1 MLMFKKALC
10 VLLALIIMIG
20 LMIPQTVLA
29 ESNSDNGGSNTQSN
43 DQKLT
48 VQLQKVDSILVWFAN
63 VILKHGCED
72 WFPDNNSCSDY
83 NYDNDIFQFI
93 KVKITNTSDSVI
105 TINSNNQLVLR
116 FTNKSGKELGL
127 KIYEFSAYKNID
139 KSNREYA
146 FGSSLLSSR
155 SIKSHGTWEIY
166 GYVKWMNFSDLGC
179 TIVRQ
184 PNENKI
190 QVRLTEKSYPTNSS
204 EFSSKDRIHSVLK
217 LYNEGNK
224 DIDLDKIRI
233 HYYFNMDGD
242 LNKVAP
248 KTEKVEGKI
257 YNYQSN
263 RSNPYEDVL
272 QTLPSVF
279 INMGEYSTPKANSFI
294 EIGFPSKS
302 NGSSYTNCLY
312 KFLRYFSS
320 LWNDKFIK
328 RDLNWLDDILEK
340 STNNYGSNCSSD
352 NQKHRWW
359 WKWSQD
365 YTVSS
370 KNYELS
376 AKSGNNTSHA
386 DIELEIVKE
395 FIAQM
400 TGDTSELRKFKQA
413 NHYSFNPGEEM
424 DWERV
429 TVYYNGDL
437 IWGKEPGQEL
447 VAPQNLQAIPKRDG
461 ILLKWDE
468 VNGAEGYK
476 LWRKG
481 SGDADFVQLPQI
493 LSDTSI
499 IDNNVEPGETYTYKV
514 QAVSDSGEQL
524 GPFSNE
530 ASATAL
536 NLTGNGLYAEYL
548 NWKPVAG
555 SSLTNYGYDLGNNF
569 STNYVMENTE
579 LALSRIDPKIDFTK
593 DNTDPYYRWG
603 DKAPDPKVNAD
614 HYSVVWSGY
623 IMPEFNEDYTLYTRT
638 DDGVKLWI
646 DLNKNGNFDTNEL
659 LISNWQ
665 KHSETENSSKSVR
678 MEKGKKY
685 RIRMEY
691 YENEY
696 DAVAKLLWSN
706 PQKAKE
712 VVPNSQLF
720 VDGKI
725 NIPDTPTNL
734 KADLKN
740 DCSVVLTWDSV
751 LEAQGYKIYQT
762 DWEGNTTIINVADNS
777 YTVPPM
783 ASGEYR
789 FSVSAWNEAGES
801 EKSQSVKVVV
811 GLGAPQNLRGS
822 VNKKAINVAWDP
834 VDTASGYKLYRV
846 CDGIQTTVLCSD
858 NKYTDNQVSYGNVYK
873 YFVTALKE
881 GYEGAKSGEIVIAVP
896 PSAPT
901 NLKAAREGE
910 SVQLRWSPAQG
921 AQTYSVLRCNSS
933 DGTYEIIK
941 EGITGTS
948 YKDTSI
954 PETTNNQG
962 VKYYYKVVAVANGVV
977 GPYSNIADVIMYP
990 FIETE
995 LGFVSYNIINNSRN
1009 PNLEFVLGSYV
1020 PVSFE
1025 LELKNRTSNAGI
1037 VLDTDMV
1044 NKMNINEK
1052 PFFLDLV
1059 NKNIKVTI
1067 KKKDSTEILKV
1078 NDNSI
1083 TKKVIKVNGKY
1094 VINIEV
1100 NGTYDA
1106 GDVVKIEF
1114 GPKVSTKKDDDVED
1128 YYGNMYQLKLG
1139 LYADGH
1145 GSSDNP
1151 ITTDINKNTL
1161 TPLEVKIANPD
1172 KLN

>member
-1 MLMFKKALC
+1 MFKKALC
-10 VLLALIIMIG
+10 VLMALIIMIG
-20 LMIPQTVLA
+20 LMVPQTVMA
-29 ESNSDNGGSNTQSN
+29 KSNADMGESNIQSDGQR
-43 DQKLT
+43 LT

-63 VILKHGCED
+63 VILNHGYED

-83 NYDNDIFQFI
+83 NYDNGMFQFI

-105 TINSNNQLVLR
+105 TLNSNNQLVLR

-127 KIYEFSAYKNID
+127 KLYEFSAYKNID
-139 KSNREYA
+139 KSNREYT
-146 FGSSLLSSR
+146 FGSSLLSNR
-155 SIKSHGTWEIY
+155 TIKSHGTWEIY

-179 TIVRQ
+179 TIVRE
-184 PNENKI
+184 PDENKI
-190 QVRLTEKSYPTNSS
+190 QVRLTEQSYPTNPS
-204 EFSSKDRIHSVLK
+204 EFASKDRIHSVLK
-217 LYNEGNK
+217 LYNEGKKN
-224 DIDLDKIRI
+224 IDLDKIRI
-233 HYYFNMDGD
+233 HYYFNMDGE

-257 YNYQSN
+257 YSYQSG
-263 RSNPYEDVL
+263 RSNPQEDVI

-302 NGSSYTNCLY
+302 NGSSYMNCLY

-328 RDLNWLDDILEK
+328 RDLNWLDDILERG
-340 STNNYGSNCSSD
+340 TICSSD
-352 NQKHRWW
+352 KEKHRWW
-359 WKWSQD
+359 WNWSQD

-395 FIAQM
+395 FIAQT

-429 TVYYNGDL
+429 TVYYNGEL

-447 VAPQNLQAIPKRDG
+447 TAPQTLQAIPKKDG
-461 ILLKWDE
+461 ILLRWDE

-481 SGDADFVQLPQI
+481 PGDSDFVQLPQI

-499 IDNNVEPGETYTYKV
+499 TDNNVTPGETYTYKV
-514 QAVSDSGEQL
+514 QAVSNSGEQL

-536 NLTGNGLYAEYL
+536 IMTVNGLYAEYY

-555 SSLTNYGYDLGNNF
+555 SSLTNYGYDLGNSFTTNF
-569 STNYVMENTE
+569 VMENTE

-593 DNTDPYYRWG
+593 DNPDTYYRWG
-603 DKAPDPKVNAD
+603 DNAPDPKVNAD

-623 IMPEFNEDYTLYTRT
+623 IMPEFNEDYTFYTRT

-646 DLNKNGNFDTNEL
+646 DLNRNGSFDTNEL

-665 KHSETENSSKSVR
+665 KHSETENSSKSVQ

-685 RIRMEY
+685 RIRIEY

-706 PQKAKE
+706 PRKAKE

-720 VDGKI
+720 VDGTI
-725 NIPDTPTNL
+725 NIPKTPTNL
-734 KADLKN
+734 KADSKN
-740 DCSVVLTWDSV
+740 DGSVVLTWDSV

-762 DWEGNTTIINVADNS
+762 DWEGNTTVINVKDNS
-777 YTVPPM
+777 YTVTNL
-783 ASGEYR
+783 ASGEYK

-801 EKSQSVKVVV
+801 AKSQWVKAVV
-811 GLGAPQNLRGS
+811 GLDAPQNLKGTA
-822 VNKKAINVAWDP
+822 NKKTIYVSWDP
-834 VDTASGYKLYRV
+834 VDTATGYKLYRV
-846 CDGIQTTVLCSD
+846 SEGIQTTVLSVD
-858 NKYTDNQVSYGNVYK
+858 NKYTDSKVEYGKVYK
-873 YFVTALKE
+873 YFVSAIKE
-881 GYEGAKSGEIVIAVP
+881 GYEGAKSREITIAVP
-896 PSAPT
+896 PDAPA
-901 NLKAAREGE
+901 NLKAARDGE
-910 SVQLRWSPAQG
+910 SVQLKWSPAQG

-933 DGTYEIIK
+933 NGTYELIK

-948 YKDTSI
+948 FLDNSI
-954 PETTNNQG
+954 PETTNTGG
-962 VKYYYKVVAVANGVV
+962 VKYYYKVVAVANGAV
-977 GPYSNIADVIMYP
+977 GPYSNIADAVMYP
-990 FIETE
+990 FVETE
-995 LGFVSYNIINNSRN
+995 LGFVTYNIINNSRN

-1025 LELKNRTSNAGI
+1025 LQLKNRTSNPGI

-1044 NKMNINEK
+1044 NKININEK
-1052 PFFLDLV
+1052 PFFLELV
-1059 NKNIKVTI
+1059 SKNIKVTI

-1078 NDNSI
+1078 NDNSV
-1083 TKKVIKVNGKY
+1083 TKKVIKVNDKY

-1100 NGTYDA
+1100 NGTYDE

-1114 GPKVSTKKDDDVED
+1114 GPKVSTYKDDDVED

-1145 GSSDNP
+1145 GSSEKP
-1151 ITTDINKNTL
+1151 ITTDINKNL
-1161 TPLEVKIANPD
+1161 LSPLEVKIANPN

>member
-1 MLMFKKALC
+1 MFKKALC
-10 VLLALIIMIG
+10 VLMALIIMIG
-20 LMIPQTVLA
+20 LMIPQTIRA
-29 ESNSDNGGSNTQSN
+29 ESNADMGESNIQSDNQR
-43 DQKLT
+43 LT

-63 VILKHGCED
+63 VILNHGYED

-83 NYDNDIFQFI
+83 NYDNAIFQFI

-105 TINSNNQLVLR
+105 TLNSNNQLVLR
-116 FTNKSGKELGL
+116 FTNRSGKELGL
-127 KIYEFSAYKNID
+127 KIYEFSAYRNID
-139 KSNREYA
+139 KSNREYT
-146 FGSSLLSSR
+146 FGSSLLSNR
-155 SIKSHGTWEIY
+155 TIKSHGTWEFY

-184 PNENKI
+184 PDENKI
-190 QVRLTEKSYPTNSS
+190 QVRLTEKSYPTNPS
-204 EFSSKDRIHSVLK
+204 EFASKDRIHSVLK

-257 YNYQSN
+257 YNYQPD
-263 RSNPYEDVL
+263 RSNPQEDVI

-279 INMGEYSTPKANSFI
+279 INMGEYSTPKTNCFI

-302 NGSSYTNCLY
+302 NGSGYMNCLY

-328 RDLNWLDDILEK
+328 RDINWLDDILVR
-340 STNNYGSNCSSD
+340 STNCSSD
-352 NQKHRWW
+352 KEKHRWW
-359 WKWSQD
+359 WNWSQD

-370 KNYELS
+370 KNYVLS

-400 TGDTSELRKFKQA
+400 TGDTSNLRKFNQA

-429 TVYYNGDL
+429 TVYYNGEL

-447 VAPQNLQAIPKRDG
+447 AAPQTLQAIPKRDG
-461 ILLKWDE
+461 ILLRWDE

-481 SGDADFVQLPQI
+481 PGDSDFVQLPQI
-493 LSDTSI
+493 LSDSSFT
-499 IDNNVEPGETYTYKV
+499 DNNVTPGGTYTYKV

-536 NLTGNGLYAEYL
+536 ILTSNGLYAEYY

-555 SSLTNYGYDLGNNF
+555 SSLTNYGYDSGNNF
-569 STNYVMENTE
+569 TTNYVMENTE
-579 LALSRIDPKIDFTK
+579 LAMSRIDPKIDFTK
-593 DNTDPYYRWG
+593 DNADTYYRWG
-603 DKAPDPKVNAD
+603 DKAPDPKVNSD

-623 IMPEFNEDYTLYTRT
+623 IMPEFNEDYTFYTTT

-646 DLNKNGNFDTNEL
+646 DINRNGSYDTNEL

-665 KHSETENSSKSVR
+665 KHSETENSSKSVQ

-706 PQKAKE
+706 AKKAKE

-720 VDGKI
+720 VDGAI
-725 NIPDTPTNL
+725 NIPKTPINL

-740 DCSVVLTWDSV
+740 DGSVALTWDSV
-751 LEAQGYKIYQT
+751 LEAQGYMIYQT
-762 DWEGNTTIINVADNS
+762 DWEGNTTVINVKDNS
-777 YTVPPM
+777 YTVPNLP
-783 ASGEYR
+783 SGEYK

-801 EKSQSVKVVV
+801 AKSQWVKVVV
-811 GLGAPQNLRGS
+811 GLGAPQNLKGT
-822 VNKKAINVAWDP
+822 VNKKTIYVSWDP
-834 VDTASGYKLYRV
+834 VDTASGYRLYRV
-846 CDGIQTTVLCSD
+846 CDGIQTTVLSVD
-858 NKYTDNQVSYGNVYK
+858 NKYADSKVEYGKVYK
-873 YFVTALKE
+873 YFVSAIKE
-881 GYEGAKSGEIVIAVP
+881 GYEGAKSREITIAVP
-896 PSAPT
+896 PDAPA
-901 NLKAAREGE
+901 NLKAARDGDT
-910 SVQLRWSPAQG
+910 VQLRWSPAQG
-921 AQTYSVLRCNSS
+921 AQTYSILRCNSS

-948 YKDTSI
+948 FKDNSI
-954 PETTNNQG
+954 PEITNTRG
-962 VKYYYKVVAVANGVV
+962 VKYYYKVVAVANGAV
-977 GPYSNIADVIMYP
+977 GPYSNIADAIMYP
-990 FIETE
+990 FVETE
-995 LGFVSYNIINNSRN
+995 LGFVTYNIINNSRN

-1020 PVSFE
+1020 PVAFE
-1025 LELKNRTSNAGI
+1025 LQLKNRASNPGI
-1037 VLDTDMV
+1037 VMDTDMV

-1052 PFFLDLV
+1052 PFFLELV
-1059 NKNIKVTI
+1059 SKNIKVTV
-1067 KKKDSTEILKV
+1067 KKKDSTEFLKV
-1078 NDNSI
+1078 NDNIVS
-1083 TKKVIKVNGKY
+1083 KKVIKVNDKY

-1114 GPKVSTKKDDDVED
+1114 GPKVFTYKDDDVED

-1139 LYADGH
+1139 LYTDGH
-1145 GSSDNP
+1145 GSSDKP
-1151 ITTDINKNTL
+1151 ITADINRNVL
-1161 TPLEVKIANPD
+1161 APLEVKIANPN

>member
-1 MLMFKKALC
+1 MFKKALC
-10 VLLALIIMIG
+10 VLMALIIMIG
-20 LMIPQTVLA
+20 LMIPQTVQA
-29 ESNSDNGGSNTQSN
+29 ESNADMGESSIQSDNQR
-43 DQKLT
+43 LT
-48 VQLQKVDSILVWFAN
+48 VQLQRVDSILVWFAN
-63 VILKHGCED
+63 VILNHGYED

-83 NYDNDIFQFI
+83 NYDNGMFQFI
-93 KVKITNTSDSVI
+93 KVKITNTSDSAI
-105 TINSNNQLVLR
+105 TLNSNNQLVLR

-139 KSNREYA
+139 KSNREYT
-146 FGSSLLSSR
+146 FGSSLLSNR
-155 SIKSHGTWEIY
+155 TIKSHGTWEIY

-184 PNENKI
+184 PDENKI
-190 QVRLTEKSYPTNSS
+190 QVRLTEKSYPTNPS
-204 EFSSKDRIHSVLK
+204 EFASKDRIHSVLK

-257 YNYQSN
+257 YNYQSG
-263 RSNPYEDVL
+263 RSNPQEDVI

-302 NGSSYTNCLY
+302 NGSGYMNCLY

-328 RDLNWLDDILEK
+328 RDLNWLDDILER
-340 STNNYGSNCSSD
+340 STNCSSD
-352 NQKHRWW
+352 KDKHRWW
-359 WKWSQD
+359 WNWSQD
-365 YTVSS
+365 YTISS

-400 TGDTSELRKFKQA
+400 TGDTSNLRKFNQA

-429 TVYYNGDL
+429 TVYYNGEL

-447 VAPQNLQAIPKRDG
+447 AAPETLQAISKRDG
-461 ILLKWDE
+461 ILLRWDE

-481 SGDADFVQLPQI
+481 PGDSDFVQLPQI
-493 LSDTSI
+493 LSDSSFT
-499 IDNNVEPGETYTYKV
+499 DNNVTPGGTYTYKV
-514 QAVSDSGEQL
+514 QAVSDSGEQS

-536 NLTGNGLYAEYL
+536 IMTGNGLYAEYY

-569 STNYVMENTE
+569 TTNYVMENTE
-579 LALSRIDPKIDFTK
+579 LAMSRIDPKIDFTK
-593 DNTDPYYRWG
+593 DNADTYYRWG

-623 IMPEFNEDYTLYTRT
+623 IMPEFNEDYTFYTRT

-646 DLNKNGNFDTNEL
+646 DLNRNGSFDTNEL

-665 KHSETENSSKSVR
+665 KHSETENSSKSVQ

-685 RIRMEY
+685 RIRIEY

-706 PQKAKE
+706 PKKAKE

-720 VDGKI
+720 VDGTI
-725 NIPDTPTNL
+725 NIPKTPTNL

-740 DCSVVLTWDSV
+740 DSSVVLTWDSV

-762 DWEGNTTIINVADNS
+762 DWEGMTTIINVKDNS
-777 YTVPPM
+777 YTVPNL
-783 ASGEYR
+783 ASGEYK

-801 EKSQSVKVVV
+801 AKSQWVKVVV
-811 GLGAPQNLRGS
+811 GLGAPQNLGGT
-822 VNKKAINVAWDP
+822 VNKKTIYLSWDP
-834 VDTASGYKLYRV
+834 VDTASGYRLYRV
-846 CDGIQTTVLCSD
+846 CDGIQTTVLSVD
-858 NKYTDNQVSYGNVYK
+858 NTYTDSKVEYGKVYK
-873 YFVTALKE
+873 YFVSAIKE
-881 GYEGAKSGEIVIAVP
+881 GYEGAKSREITIAVP
-896 PSAPT
+896 PDAPA
-901 NLKAAREGE
+901 NLKAAREGA

-921 AQTYSVLRCNSS
+921 AQTYSVLRSDSS

-948 YKDTSI
+948 FKDGSI
-954 PETTNNQG
+954 PEITNNRG
-962 VKYYYKVVAVANGVV
+962 VKYYYKVVGVANGAV
-977 GPYSNIADVIMYP
+977 GPYSNIADAIMYP
-990 FIETE
+990 FVETE
-995 LGFVSYNIINNSRN
+995 LGFVTYNIINNSRN

-1025 LELKNRTSNAGI
+1025 LQLKNRTSNPGI
-1037 VLDTDMV
+1037 VMDKDMV
-1044 NKMNINEK
+1044 NKMNINEN
-1052 PFFLDLV
+1052 PFFLELV
-1059 NKNIKVTI
+1059 SKNIKATV

-1078 NDNSI
+1078 SDSNI
-1083 TKKVIKVNGKY
+1083 TKKVIKVNDKY

-1114 GPKVSTKKDDDVED
+1114 GPKVSTYKDDDVEN

-1139 LYADGH
+1139 LYVDGH
-1145 GSSDNP
+1145 GSYEKP
-1151 ITTDINKNTL
+1151 IATDINKNML
-1161 TPLEVKIANPD
+1161 APLEVKIANPN

>member
-1 MLMFKKALC
+1 M
-10 VLLALIIMIG
+10 ALIIMSGI
-20 LMIPQTVLA
+20 MIPQTVRA
-29 ESNSDNGGSNTQSN
+29 ESNIDNGGTNTQS
-43 DQKLT
+43 DGQRLT
-48 VQLQKVDSILVWFAN
+48 VQIHRVDSTLFWFNN
-63 VILKHGCED
+63 VISNHGYED

-83 NYDNDIFQFI
+83 NYNNGIFQFI
-93 KVKITNTSDSVI
+93 KVKITNTSNSAI
-105 TINSNNQLVLR
+105 TLNSNNQLVLR

-127 KIYEFSAYKNID
+127 KLYEFSAYKNID
-139 KSNREYA
+139 KSNREYT
-146 FGSSLLSSR
+146 FGSSLLSNKT
-155 SIKSHGTWEIY
+155 IKSSGTLEIY
-166 GYVKWMNFSDLGC
+166 GYVKWMDFSELGC
-179 TIVRQ
+179 SIVRQ
-184 PNENKI
+184 PDENKI
-190 QVRLTEKSYPTNSS
+190 QVRLTEKSYPTNPS
-204 EFSSKDRIHSVLK
+204 EFASKDRIHSVLK

-224 DIDLDKIRI
+224 VIDLDKIRI

-257 YNYQSN
+257 YNYQPD
-263 RSNPYEDVL
+263 RTNPQEDVI

-279 INMGEYSTPKANSFI
+279 INMGEYSTPKANCFI

-302 NGSSYTNCLY
+302 NGSSYTNYLY

-320 LWNDKFIK
+320 LWNDMFIK
-328 RDLNWLDDILEK
+328 HDLNWLDDILGKNVNIE
-340 STNNYGSNCSSD
+340 GSNCSSD

-359 WKWSQD
+359 WNWRQD
-365 YTVSS
+365 YTLSS

-395 FIAQM
+395 FIAQT
-400 TGDTSELRKFKQA
+400 TGDTSNIRKFNQA
-413 NHYSFNPGEEM
+413 NHYSFNPGQEM

-429 TVYYNGDL
+429 TVYYKGEL
-437 IWGKEPGQEL
+437 IWGKEPGHEL
-447 VAPQNLQAIPKRDG
+447 TVPLNLQAISKRDG
-461 ILLKWDE
+461 ILLRWDE

-476 LWRKG
+476 IWRKG
-481 SGDADFVQLPQI
+481 PGDSDFVQLPQI
-493 LSDTSI
+493 LSDSSI
-499 IDNNVEPGETYTYKV
+499 TDNNVKPGETYTYKV

-536 NLTGNGLYAEYL
+536 IMTGNGLYAEYY
-548 NWKPVAG
+548 NWKSVAG
-555 SSLTNYGYDLGNNF
+555 SSLTNYGYDLGNSF
-569 STNYVMENTE
+569 TTNYVMENTE
-579 LALSRIDPKIDFTK
+579 LAMSRIDPKIDFTK
-593 DNTDPYYRWG
+593 DNTDTYYRWG

-623 IMPEFNEDYTLYTRT
+623 IMPEFDADYTFYTRT

-646 DLNKNGNFDTNEL
+646 DINRNGIFDINEL

-665 KHSETENSSKSVR
+665 KHSETENNSRSVQ

-706 PQKAKE
+706 PSKAKE

-720 VDGKI
+720 VDGTI
-725 NIPDTPTNL
+725 NIPKTPTNL

-740 DCSVVLTWDSV
+740 DGSVVLSWDSV

-762 DWEGNTTIINVADNS
+762 DWQGNTSIINVKDNS
-777 YTVPPM
+777 YTVLNL
-783 ASGEYR
+783 ASGEYK

-801 EKSQSVKVVV
+801 AKSESVKVVV
-811 GLGAPQNLRGS
+811 GLGAPQNLKGT
-822 VNKKAINVAWDP
+822 VNKKTINLSWDS
-834 VDTASGYKLYRV
+834 VDTASGYRLYRV
-846 CDGIQTTVLCSD
+846 LDGIQTTVLSVD
-858 NKYTDNQVSYGNVYK
+858 SKYTDSKVSYGKVYK
-873 YFVTALKE
+873 YFVSAIKD
-881 GYEGAKSGEIVIAVP
+881 GYEGAKSREITIAVP
-896 PSAPT
+896 PDAPA

-910 SVQLRWSPAQG
+910 SVQLRWNPAQG
-921 AQTYSVLRCNSS
+921 AQSYSVLRCNSS

-948 YKDTSI
+948 FKDDSV
-954 PETTNNQG
+954 PETTNSSG
-962 VKYYYKVVAVANGVV
+962 VKYYYKVTAVANGVA
-977 GPYSNIADVIMYP
+977 GPCSNIASVIMYP
-990 FIETE
+990 FVETQ
-995 LGFVSYNIINNSRN
+995 LGFVTYNIINNSKN

-1025 LELKNRTSNAGI
+1025 LQLKNTTSNPGI
-1037 VLDTDMV
+1037 VMDTEMV

-1052 PFFLDLV
+1052 PFFLELV
-1059 NKNIKVTI
+1059 SKNIKVTI
-1067 KKKDSTEILKV
+1067 KKKDAIEFFKV

-1083 TKKVIKVNGKY
+1083 TKKVIKVNGRNVVK
-1094 VINIEV
+1094 IEV

-1114 GPKVSTKKDDDVED
+1114 GPKVFTYKDDDVEA
-1128 YYGNMYQLKLG
+1128 YYGNMYQLELG
-1139 LYADGH
+1139 LYADGY
-1145 GSSDNP
+1145 GSSEKP
-1151 ITTDINKNTL
+1151 IKTDVSGNTL
-1161 TPLEVKIANPD
+1161 PPLEVKIANPD

>member
-1 MLMFKKALC
+1 MFKKALC

-29 ESNSDNGGSNTQSN
+29 ESNSDNGGSNTQSDN
-43 DQKLT
+43 QKLT

-63 VILKHGCED
+63 VILNHGYED
-72 WFPDNNSCSDY
+72 WFPDNNACSDY
-83 NYDNDIFQFI
+83 NYDNGIFQFI
-93 KVKITNTSDSVI
+93 KVKITNTSDSAI
-105 TINSNNQLVLR
+105 TLNSNNQLVLR

-127 KIYEFSAYKNID
+127 KIYEFSAYRNID
-139 KSNREYA
+139 KSNREYT
-146 FGSSLLSSR
+146 FGSSLLSNR
-155 SIKSHGTWEIY
+155 TIKSHGTWEIY

-184 PNENKI
+184 PDENQI
-190 QVRLTEKSYPTNSS
+190 QVRLTEKSYPTNPS
-204 EFSSKDRIHSVLK
+204 EFASKDRIHSVLK
-217 LYNEGNK
+217 LYNEGNR

-257 YNYQSN
+257 YNYQSG
-263 RSNPYEDVL
+263 RSNPQEDVI

-279 INMGEYSTPKANSFI
+279 INMGEHSTPKTNCFI

-302 NGSSYTNCLY
+302 NGSGYINYLY

-328 RDLNWLDDILEK
+328 RDLNWLDDILER
-340 STNNYGSNCSSD
+340 SPNYSLD
-352 NQKHRWW
+352 KDKHRWW
-359 WKWSQD
+359 WNWSRD

-376 AKSGNNTSHA
+376 GKSGNNTSHA

-395 FIAQM
+395 FIAQV
-400 TGDTSELRKFKQA
+400 TGDTSNLRKFNQA

-429 TVYYNGDL
+429 TVYYKGEL
-437 IWGKEPGQEL
+437 IWGKEPGQEIE
-447 VAPQNLQAIPKRDG
+447 APQNLQAIPKRDG
-461 ILLKWDE
+461 ILLRWDE

-476 LWRKG
+476 VWRKG
-481 SGDADFVQLPQI
+481 PGDADFAQLPQI
-493 LSDTSI
+493 ISDSSI
-499 IDNNVEPGETYTYKV
+499 TDNNVKPGETYTYKV

-536 NLTGNGLYAEYL
+536 VMTVNGLYAEYY

-555 SSLTNYGYDLGNNF
+555 SNMTNYGYDLGNSF
-569 STNYVMENTE
+569 ATNYVMENTQ
-579 LALSRIDPKIDFTK
+579 LAMSRIDPKIDFTK
-593 DNTDPYYRWG
+593 DNTDTYYRWG

-614 HYSVVWSGY
+614 YYSVVWSGY
-623 IMPEFNEDYTLYTRT
+623 IMPEFNEDYTFYTRT

-646 DLNKNGNFDTNEL
+646 DLNRNGIFDSNEL
-659 LISNWQ
+659 LITNWQ
-665 KHSETENSSKSVR
+665 KHSETENSSKSVQ

-685 RIRMEY
+685 RIRIEY

-706 PQKAKE
+706 PKKAKE

-720 VDGKI
+720 VDGSI
-725 NIPDTPTNL
+725 SIPKTPTNL

-740 DCSVVLTWDSV
+740 DGSVVLTWDSV

-762 DWEGNTTIINVADNS
+762 DWEGNTTVVNVKDNS
-777 YTVPPM
+777 YTVLNL
-783 ASGEYR
+783 ASGEYK

-801 EKSQSVKVVV
+801 AKSESVKVVV
-811 GLGAPQNLRGS
+811 GLGAPQNLKGT
-822 VNKKAINVAWDP
+822 VNKKTIYVSWDP
-834 VDTASGYKLYRV
+834 VDTASGYRLYRV
-846 CDGIQTTVLCSD
+846 CDGIQTTVLSVD
-858 NKYTDNQVSYGNVYK
+858 NKYTDSKVQYGKVYK
-873 YFVTALKE
+873 YFVSAIKE
-881 GYEGAKSGEIVIAVP
+881 GYEGAKSREITIAVP
-896 PSAPT
+896 PDAPA
-901 NLKAAREGE
+901 NLKAAREGKA
-910 SVQLRWSPAQG
+910 VQLRWNPAEG
-921 AQTYSVLRCNSS
+921 AQTYSILRCNSS
-933 DGTYEIIK
+933 DGKYEIIK

-948 YKDTSI
+948 FLDNSI
-954 PETTNNQG
+954 PETTNNRG
-962 VKYYYKVVAVANGVV
+962 VKYYYKVVAVANGTT
-977 GPYSNIADVIMYP
+977 GPYSNIAEAVMFP
-990 FIETE
+990 FVETE
-995 LGFVSYNIINNSRN
+995 LGFVTYNIINNSRN
-1009 PNLEFVLGSYV
+1009 SNLEFVLGSYV

-1025 LELKNRTSNAGI
+1025 LQLKNRTSNPGI
-1037 VLDTDMV
+1037 VVDTDMV

-1052 PFFLDLV
+1052 PFFLELV
-1059 NKNIKVTI
+1059 SNNIKVTV
-1067 KKKDSTEILKV
+1067 KKKDSTEFFKV
-1078 NDNSI
+1078 NDNNV
-1083 TKKVIKVNGKY
+1083 TKKMIKVNDKN

-1100 NGTYDA
+1100 KGTFDA

-1114 GPKVSTKKDDDVED
+1114 GPKVSTKKDDDVEA
-1128 YYGNMYQLKLG
+1128 YYGNTYQFKLG
-1139 LYADGH
+1139 LYAEGY
-1145 GSSDNP
+1145 GSSEKP
-1151 ITTDINKNTL
+1151 ITTDFNKNVL
-1161 TPLEVKIANPD
+1161 EPLEVKIANPD